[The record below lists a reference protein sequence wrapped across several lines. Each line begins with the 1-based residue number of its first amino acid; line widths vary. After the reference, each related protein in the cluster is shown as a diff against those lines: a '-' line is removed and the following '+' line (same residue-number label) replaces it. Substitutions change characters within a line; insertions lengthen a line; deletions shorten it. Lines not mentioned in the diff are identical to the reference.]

1 MRRDPALVRLSRDH
15 HHALVV
21 AQGLQRATEATVATA
36 TDSFRSYWELE
47 GAEHLAVEEQILLP
61 VLAEQA
67 RQREPVVAEVLI
79 EHVVLRR
86 QADHVLAD
94 GEGSDRLVD
103 AHALGA
109 SLAEHVRREERVL
122 FPLLER
128 TLSTEELTELG
139 DRLEC
144 TPVYRAGSAG
154 SAPDQDCADRWLGL
168 NYSPTPGAG
177 DSDGG

>member
-47 GAEHLAVEEQILLP
+47 VAEHLAVEEQILLP

-67 RQREPVVAEVLI
+67 RHREPVVAEVLI

-86 QADHVLAD
+86 QAHRLLAD
-94 GEGSDRLVD
+94 GHGSDPPPD
-103 AHALGA
+103 AHA
-109 SLAEHVRREERVL
+109 
-122 FPLLER
+122 
-128 TLSTEELTELG
+128 
-139 DRLEC
+139 
-144 TPVYRAGSAG
+144 
-154 SAPDQDCADRWLGL
+154 
-168 NYSPTPGAG
+168 PGAVSEEAERG
-177 DSDGG
+177 VG